1 MIAFLLRWRQ
11 ITTQVVPFR
20 KYRRWLGGAMSLRDL
35 AFAGR
40 TLRKSPVFALTAA
53 LTIALGAG
61 ASTAIFSVT
70 NAVLL
75 RPLPYQNP
83 DQLVIIPTD
92 MRNRGVK
99 DFPFSNANFIDLR
112 EATKG
117 EFQGLAGVFTFP
129 FTLTREDGMPEQVH
143 MGFVTTNY
151 FQLVGARMAFG
162 RDFSDD
168 DGQPQPPPP
177 APGTQSATPPQRLP
191 IMAIISYEYF
201 QRRFGSN
208 PAVLGQSLNKGK
220 PFSPRIVGVLAPHF
234 QIYFPPSADLE
245 AAPDIWIANRL
256 GYNAEQRNSVS
267 MRVIGRLRPGVTIGR
282 AQAAANQVAAEARKN
297 FSIENT
303 AGYAIRVEPMRQHLV
318 SEVRPAILALMGAV
332 IFLLLIACANVAN
345 LLLVRASLR
354 QRELAIRS
362 AIGASWWD
370 LARQILSEALLLST
384 IGALGGLGIA
394 WLGIHELLAIAP
406 AYLPR
411 LDTIRIDSTVLI
423 FTVISS
429 LVAAAIFGLAPA
441 WRAARPD
448 VMIVLRGTSRS
459 EGLASGGLSRKVV
472 VSLEVALAYVLL
484 IGSGLMVRSF
494 RELQRID
501 PGFNPHGL
509 LTFQVQSDRFL
520 QKPEERA
527 VATRQLDDHLRA
539 IPGVQSVTASNPFPL
554 TGGFSPIRWG
564 TEEALADATK
574 YRAVDPLIVLPGY
587 FEVMH
592 TPLIEGRTFTDGDN
606 LPGRT
611 YVVVDK
617 ILADLAYPGKSAVGK
632 RILIRI
638 QTPEPVWVD
647 IIGVVA
653 HERGVSLS
661 EPGREQV
668 YFTDA
673 YIGSGATDH
682 WALRTGSDP
691 SKYANDVRATIKAFD
706 RHLLITDMQPMD
718 TVIEKAQAGTR
729 FSLLLIG
736 SFAVIAALLAGV
748 GLYGVLATVVRQRTA
763 EIGIRMTLGAQ
774 SGNIFQL
781 IVGQGVRLTAIG
793 VVVGLFA
800 AFATT
805 REMASMLVGIK
816 ATDPLTFVTMA
827 VVFFLIAATS
837 SWLPAWRA
845 ASLDPSAAL
854 REE

>member
-1 MIAFLLRWRQ
+1 ML
-11 ITTQVVPFR
+11 FR
-20 KYRRWLGGAMSLRDL
+20 DFI
-35 AFAGR
+35 FAGR
-40 TLRKSPVFALTAA
+40 TLRKSPIFALTAA
-53 LTIALGAG
+53 ITIAMGVG

-75 RPLPYQNP
+75 RPLPYKNP

-99 DFPFSNANFIDLR
+99 DFPFSNANYIDFR
-112 EATKG
+112 EATKT
-117 EFQGLAGVFTFP
+117 EFQGIAGVFTFP
-129 FTLTREDGMPEQVH
+129 LTLTGEDGMPEQVH
-143 MGFVTTNY
+143 AGVVTTNY
-151 FQLVGARMAFG
+151 FRLVGAGIALG

-177 APGTQSATPPQRLP
+177 APGTQSATPPARLP

-201 QRRFGSN
+201 QRQFGAN
-208 PAVLGQSLNKGK
+208 PAVLGQSLNNGK
-220 PFSPRIVGVLAPHF
+220 PFSPRIIGVLAPHF
-234 QIYFPPSADLE
+234 QIYFPASADLE

-267 MRVIGRLRPGVTIGR
+267 MRVIGRLQPGITIGR
-282 AQAAANQVAAEARKN
+282 AQAAADQVAAEARKH

-345 LLLVRASLR
+345 LLLVRGSLR
-354 QRELAIRS
+354 ERELAIRT
-362 AIGASWWD
+362 AIGASRWD
-370 LARQILSEALLLST
+370 LARQILAEALLLAG

-406 AYLPR
+406 ANLPR

-429 LVAAAIFGLAPA
+429 LVAAVIFGLAPA

-459 EGLASGGLSRKVV
+459 EGLASGSLSRKIVV
-472 VSLEVALAYVLL
+472 GLEVALAYVLL

-494 RELQRID
+494 LELQRID
-501 PGFNPHGL
+501 PGFRSHGL
-509 LTFQVQSDRFL
+509 LTLQVQSDRFL

-527 VATRQLDDHLRA
+527 VATRQLQERLRA
-539 IPGVQSVTASNPFPL
+539 IPGVQSVTAASPFPL

-564 TEEALADATK
+564 LEDALSDASK
-574 YRAVDPLIVLPGY
+574 YKAVDPIIILPGY
-587 FEVMH
+587 FETMG
-592 TPLIEGRTFTDGDN
+592 TTLLEGRTFTDEDN
-606 LPGRT
+606 QPGRT
-611 YVVVDK
+611 FAVVDK
-617 ILADLAYPGKSAVGK
+617 ILADRAYPGQSSVGK

-638 QTPEPVWVD
+638 QTPEPVWVE

-682 WALRTGSDP
+682 WALRFGSDP
-691 SKYANDVRATIKAFD
+691 SKYADNVRATIKEFD
-706 RHLLITDMQPMD
+706 PHLLVTDLQSMD
-718 TVIEKAQAGTR
+718 SVVEKAQSGTR

-763 EIGIRMTLGAQ
+763 EIGVRMALGAQ
-774 SGNIFQL
+774 SKNIFQL
-781 IVGQGVRLTAIG
+781 VVGQGLRLASLGI
-793 VVVGLFA
+793 VVGLIA
-800 AFATT
+800 AFFLTRGMTT
-805 REMASMLVGIK
+805 MLVGVK
-816 ATDPLTFVTMA
+816 AADPATYTAMA
-827 VVFFLIAATS
+827 VLFFLIAATA
-837 SWLPAWRA
+837 SWLPALRA
-845 ASLDPSAAL
+845 SSLDPVVAL
-854 REE
+854 RDE

>member
-1 MIAFLLRWRQ
+1 M
-11 ITTQVVPFR
+11 PF
-20 KYRRWLGGAMSLRDL
+20 RDL

-53 LTIALGAG
+53 LTIALGVG

-75 RPLPYQNP
+75 RPLPYQKP
-83 DQLVIIPTD
+83 DQLVIIPSD

-129 FTLTREDGMPEQVH
+129 ITLTGEDGVPEKAHLGV
-143 MGFVTTNY
+143 VTMNY
-151 FQLVGARMAFG
+151 FQLVGARIVLG
-162 RDFSDD
+162 RDFIDD
-168 DGQPQPPPP
+168 DGRPQPPPP
-177 APGTQSATPPQRLP
+177 APGTQATPTPRLP
-191 IMAIISYEYF
+191 VMAIISYEYF

-208 PAVLGQSLNKGK
+208 PAAIGQSLNKGK
-220 PFSPRIVGVLAPHF
+220 PFSPQIVGVLERHF

-256 GYNAEQRNSVS
+256 GYDAAQRNGVS
-267 MRVIGRLRPGVTIGR
+267 MRVIARLRPGITIGR
-282 AQAAANQVAAEARKN
+282 AQAAVDQVAADARKN
-297 FSIENT
+297 FTIENT

-354 QRELAIRS
+354 QHELAIRS
-362 AIGASWWD
+362 AIGAGWWD
-370 LARQILSEALLLST
+370 LARQILSEALLLAAM
-384 IGALGGLGIA
+384 GAIGGLAIA

-411 LDTIRIDSTVLI
+411 LDSIRIDSTVLI
-423 FTVISS
+423 FTIISS
-429 LVAAAIFGLAPA
+429 LAAAAIFGLAPA
-441 WRAARPD
+441 WRAASPD
-448 VMIVLRGTSRS
+448 VMIVLRGSSRN
-459 EGLASGGLSRKVV
+459 EGLASGGLSRKIVV
-472 VSLEVALAYVLL
+472 GVEVALAYVLL

-494 RELQRID
+494 LELQRID
-501 PGFNPHGL
+501 PGFDPKGL

-520 QKPEERA
+520 PTPQERA
-527 VATRQLDDHLRA
+527 VAIRQLEDRLRA
-539 IPGVQSVTASNPFPL
+539 IPGVQSVTAASPFPL

-564 TEEALADATK
+564 TEEALADASK
-574 YRAVDPLIVLPGY
+574 YKAVDPLIVLPGY
-587 FEVMH
+587 FETMH
-592 TPLIEGRTFTDGDN
+592 TALIEGRTFNEDDN
-606 LPGRT
+606 QPGRT
-611 YVVVDK
+611 DVVVDK
-617 ILADLAYPGKSAVGK
+617 ILADRAYPNQSAVGK

-638 QTPEPVWVD
+638 QTPEPVWVN
-647 IIGVVA
+647 ITGVVA

-668 YFTDA
+668 FLTDA
-673 YIGSGATDH
+673 YVGSGATDQ
-682 WALRTGSDP
+682 WALRTGTEP
-691 SKYANDVRATIKAFD
+691 AKYANNVLAAIKVFD
-706 RHLLITDMQPMD
+706 PHLLVTDMKPMEA
-718 TVIEKAQAGTR
+718 VIEKAQSGTR

-736 SFAVIAALLAGV
+736 TFAVIAALLAGV

-763 EIGIRMTLGAQ
+763 EIGIRMALGAQ
-774 SGNIFQL
+774 PGNIFQL
-781 IVGQGVRLTAIG
+781 VVGQGLRLTAIG

-800 AFATT
+800 AFALT
-805 REMASMLVGIK
+805 REMVSMLVGIK

-827 VVFFLIAATS
+827 VLFFLIAAIS
-837 SWLPAWRA
+837 SWLPAQRA
-845 ASLDPSAAL
+845 ARLDPTAAL
-854 REE
+854 REV

>member
-1 MIAFLLRWRQ
+1 M
-11 ITTQVVPFR
+11 PF
-20 KYRRWLGGAMSLRDL
+20 RDL

-53 LTIALGAG
+53 LTIALGVG

-75 RPLPYQNP
+75 RPLPYQKP
-83 DQLVIIPTD
+83 DQLVIIPSD

-129 FTLTREDGMPEQVH
+129 ITLTGEDGVPEKAHLGV
-143 MGFVTTNY
+143 VTTNY
-151 FQLVGARMAFG
+151 FQLVGARIVLG
-162 RDFSDD
+162 RDFIDD
-168 DGQPQPPPP
+168 DGLPQPPPP
-177 APGTQSATPPQRLP
+177 APGTQATPTPRLP
-191 IMAIISYEYF
+191 VMAIISYEYF

-208 PAVLGQSLNKGK
+208 PAAIGQSLNKGK
-220 PFSPRIVGVLAPHF
+220 PFSPQIVGVLEPHF

-256 GYNAEQRNSVS
+256 GYDAAQRNGVS
-267 MRVIGRLRPGVTIGR
+267 MRVIGRLRPGITIGR
-282 AQAAANQVAAEARKN
+282 AQAAVDQVAADARKN
-297 FSIENT
+297 FTIENT
-303 AGYAIRVEPMRQHLV
+303 AGYAVRVEPMRQHLV

-354 QRELAIRS
+354 QHELAIRS
-362 AIGASWWD
+362 AIGAGWWD
-370 LARQILSEALLLST
+370 LARQILSEALLLAAT
-384 IGALGGLGIA
+384 GAIGGLAIA

-411 LDTIRIDSTVLI
+411 LDSIRIDSTVLI
-423 FTVISS
+423 FTIISS
-429 LVAAAIFGLAPA
+429 LAAAAIFGLAPA

-448 VMIVLRGTSRS
+448 VMIVLRGSSRN
-459 EGLASGGLSRKVV
+459 EGLASGGLSRKIVV
-472 VSLEVALAYVLL
+472 GVEVALAYVLL

-494 RELQRID
+494 LELQRID
-501 PGFNPHGL
+501 PGFDPKGL

-520 QKPEERA
+520 PTPQERA
-527 VATRQLDDHLRA
+527 VAIRQLEDRLRA
-539 IPGVQSVTASNPFPL
+539 IPGVQSVTAANPFPL

-564 TEEALADATK
+564 TEEALADASK
-574 YRAVDPLIVLPGY
+574 YKAVDPLIVLPGY
-587 FEVMH
+587 FETMH
-592 TPLIEGRTFTDGDN
+592 TALIEGRTFKEDDN
-606 LPGRT
+606 QPGRT
-611 YVVVDK
+611 DVVVDK
-617 ILADLAYPGKSAVGK
+617 ILADRAYPNQSAVGK

-638 QTPEPVWVD
+638 QTPEPVWVN

-668 YFTDA
+668 FLTDA
-673 YIGSGATDH
+673 YVGSGATDQ
-682 WALRTGSDP
+682 WALRTGTEP
-691 SKYANDVRATIKAFD
+691 AKYANNVLAAIKAFD
-706 RHLLITDMQPMD
+706 PHLLVTDMKPMEA
-718 TVIEKAQAGTR
+718 VIEKAQSGTR

-736 SFAVIAALLAGV
+736 TFAVIAALLAGV

-763 EIGIRMTLGAQ
+763 EIGIRMALGAQ
-774 SGNIFQL
+774 PGNIFQL
-781 IVGQGVRLTAIG
+781 VVGQGLRLTAIG

-800 AFATT
+800 AFALT
-805 REMASMLVGIK
+805 REMVSMLVGIK

-827 VVFFLIAATS
+827 VLFFLIAAIS
-837 SWLPAWRA
+837 SWLPAQRA
-845 ASLDPSAAL
+845 ARLDPTAAL
-854 REE
+854 REV

>member
-1 MIAFLLRWRQ
+1 MF
-11 ITTQVVPFR
+11 
-20 KYRRWLGGAMSLRDL
+20 LRDL

-53 LTIALGAG
+53 ITIALGVG

-75 RPLPYQNP
+75 RPLPYKNP

-99 DFPFSNANFIDLR
+99 DFPFSNANFIDFR
-112 EATKG
+112 EGTKN

-129 FTLTREDGMPEQVH
+129 LTLTGEDGMPEQVH
-143 MGFVTTNY
+143 AGVVTTNY
-151 FQLVGARMAFG
+151 FQLVGAGIAFG

-177 APGTQSATPPQRLP
+177 APGTQSATPPARLP
-191 IMAIISYEYF
+191 VMAIISYEYF
-201 QRRFGSN
+201 QRQFGSN
-208 PAVLGQSLNKGK
+208 PSVIGQSLNKGK
-220 PFSPRIVGVLAPHF
+220 PFSPRIVGVLAPRF
-234 QIYFPPSADLE
+234 QIYFPPSSDLE
-245 AAPDIWIANRL
+245 AAPDIWLANRL

-267 MRVIGRLRPGVTIGR
+267 MRVIGRLRPGVSIGQ
-282 AQAAANQVAAEARKN
+282 AQAAADQVAAEARKH

-303 AGYAIRVEPMRQHLV
+303 AGYAIRIEPMRQHLV

-345 LLLVRASLR
+345 LLLVRGSLR
-354 QRELAIRS
+354 ERELAIRS
-362 AIGASWWD
+362 AIGAGRWD
-370 LARQILSEALLLST
+370 LARQVLSEALLLAT

-394 WLGIHELLAIAP
+394 WFGIHELLAIAP
-406 AYLPR
+406 AHLPR
-411 LDTIRIDSTVLI
+411 LDTIQIDSSVLI

-459 EGLASGGLSRKVV
+459 EGLSRGGLSRKIVV
-472 VSLEVALAYVLL
+472 GLEVALAYVLL

-494 RELQRID
+494 LELQRID

-509 LTFQVQSDRFL
+509 LTFQVQTDRFL

-527 VATRQLDDHLRA
+527 VATRQLEERLRA
-539 IPGVQSVTASNPFPL
+539 IPGVQSVTSSNPFPL
-554 TGGFSPIRWG
+554 TGGYSPIRWG
-564 TEEALADATK
+564 TEEALTDASRYK
-574 YRAVDPLIVLPGY
+574 AVDPLIVLPGY
-587 FEVMH
+587 FETMH
-592 TPLIEGRTFTDGDN
+592 TPLLEGRTFTEEDN
-606 LPGRT
+606 QPGHT
-611 YVVVDK
+611 QVVIDK
-617 ILADLAYPGKSAVGK
+617 ILADRAYPGQSSVGK

-638 QTPEPVWVD
+638 QTPEPVWVE

-653 HERGVSLS
+653 HQRGVSLS
-661 EPGREQV
+661 DPGREQV

-673 YIGSGATDH
+673 YIGYGATDH
-682 WALRTGSDP
+682 WALRTGTDP
-691 SKYANDVRATIKAFD
+691 SKFANDVRTSLKTFD
-706 RHLLITDMQPMD
+706 SHLLITDMQPMD
-718 TVIEKAQAGTR
+718 AVMEKAQAGTR

-763 EIGIRMTLGAQ
+763 EIGIRMALGAQ
-774 SGNIFQL
+774 SNNIFKL
-781 IVGQGVRLTAIG
+781 VVGQGLFLAGIGIAAGLIFAFFLTRG
-793 VVVGLFA
+793 M
-800 AFATT
+800 TT
-805 REMASMLVGIK
+805 MLVGVK
-816 ATDPLTFVTMA
+816 ASDPATYTTMA
-827 VVFFLIAATS
+827 VLFFLLAATA
-837 SWLPAWRA
+837 SWLPALRA
-845 ASLDPSAAL
+845 SSLDPIVAL
-854 REE
+854 RDE

>member
-1 MIAFLLRWRQ
+1 
-11 ITTQVVPFR
+11 
-20 KYRRWLGGAMSLRDL
+20 
-35 AFAGR
+35 
-40 TLRKSPVFALTAA
+40 
-53 LTIALGAG
+53 
-61 ASTAIFSVT
+61 
-70 NAVLL
+70 
-75 RPLPYQNP
+75 
-83 DQLVIIPTD
+83 
-92 MRNRGVK
+92 
-99 DFPFSNANFIDLR
+99 
-112 EATKG
+112 
-117 EFQGLAGVFTFP
+117 
-129 FTLTREDGMPEQVH
+129 
-143 MGFVTTNY
+143 
-151 FQLVGARMAFG
+151 
-162 RDFSDD
+162 
-168 DGQPQPPPP
+168 
-177 APGTQSATPPQRLP
+177 
-191 IMAIISYEYF
+191 
-201 QRRFGSN
+201 
-208 PAVLGQSLNKGK
+208 
-220 PFSPRIVGVLAPHF
+220 
-234 QIYFPPSADLE
+234 
-245 AAPDIWIANRL
+245 
-256 GYNAEQRNSVS
+256 
-267 MRVIGRLRPGVTIGR
+267 
-282 AQAAANQVAAEARKN
+282 
-297 FSIENT
+297 
-303 AGYAIRVEPMRQHLV
+303 MRQHLV

-370 LARQILSEALLLST
+370 LARQILSEALLLAT

-406 AYLPR
+406 AHLPR
-411 LDTIRIDSTVLI
+411 LDTIRIDSTVLF

-459 EGLASGGLSRKVV
+459 EGLASGGLSRKIVV
-472 VSLEVALAYVLL
+472 CLEVALAYVLL

-509 LTFQVQSDRFL
+509 LTFQVQSDRFF

-527 VATRQLDDHLRA
+527 VAIRQLEDHLRA
-539 IPGVQSVTASNPFPL
+539 IPGIQGVTAASPFPL
-554 TGGFSPIRWG
+554 TGGFNPIRWG

-592 TPLIEGRTFTDGDN
+592 TSLIEGRTFTDEDN

-617 ILADLAYPGKSAVGK
+617 ILADLAYPNKSAVGK

-668 YFTDA
+668 YLTDA
-673 YIGSGATDH
+673 YIGSGAADH

-691 SKYANDVRATIKAFD
+691 SKYANDVRAAIKAFD
-706 RHLLITDMQPMD
+706 AHLLITDLQTMD
-718 TVIEKAQAGTR
+718 AVIEKAQAGTR

-763 EIGIRMTLGAQ
+763 EIGVRMALGAQ

-781 IVGQGVRLTAIG
+781 IVGQGVRLTGIG

-816 ATDPLTFVTMA
+816 ATDPLTFVGMA

-845 ASLDPSAAL
+845 ASLDPTAAL

>member
-1 MIAFLLRWRQ
+1 M
-11 ITTQVVPFR
+11 P
-20 KYRRWLGGAMSLRDL
+20 LRDL

-40 TLRKSPVFALTAA
+40 TLRKSPVFAFTAA
-53 LTIALGAG
+53 LTIALGVG

-75 RPLPYQNP
+75 RPIPYQNP
-83 DQLVIIPTD
+83 DQLVIIPSD

-112 EATKG
+112 EATKDD
-117 EFQGLAGVFTFP
+117 FQGLAGVFTFP
-129 FTLTREDGMPEQVH
+129 NTLTGDDGMPEQVH

-151 FQLVGARMAFG
+151 FQLVGARIAFG
-162 RDFSDD
+162 RDFSDE

-177 APGTQSATPPQRLP
+177 APGTPSATPPPRLP

-234 QIYFPPSADLE
+234 QIYFPPSADQE

-256 GYNAEQRNSVS
+256 GYDAAQRNNVS
-267 MRVIGRLRPGVTIGR
+267 MRVIGRLKPGITIGR
-282 AQAAANQVAAEARKN
+282 AQAAADQVAAEARKN

-303 AGYAIRVEPMRQHLV
+303 SGYAIRVEPMRQHLV
-318 SEVRPAILALMGAV
+318 SEVRPAILALMGSV

-354 QRELAIRS
+354 ERELAIRS
-362 AIGASWWD
+362 AIGASRWD
-370 LARQILSEALLLST
+370 LARQILSEALLLAA
-384 IGALGGLGIA
+384 IGAAGGLGIA

-406 AYLPR
+406 PYLPR
-411 LDTIRIDSTVLI
+411 LDTIRIDSAVLI
-423 FTVISS
+423 FTVVSS
-429 LVAAAIFGLAPA
+429 LAAAAIFGLAPA

-448 VMIVLRGTSRS
+448 VMIVLRGASRS
-459 EGLASGGLSRKVV
+459 EGLASGGLSRKIVV
-472 VSLEVALAYVLL
+472 GLEVTLAYVLL

-494 RELQRID
+494 LELQRID
-501 PGFNPHGL
+501 PGFNPRGL

-527 VATRQLDDHLRA
+527 VAMRQLEDRLRA
-539 IPGVQSVTASNPFPL
+539 IPGVQSVTAANPFPL

-564 TEEALADATK
+564 TEEALADASK
-574 YRAVDPLIVLPGY
+574 FKAVDPLIVLPGY
-587 FEVMH
+587 FETMH
-592 TPLIEGRTFTDGDN
+592 TPLLEGRTFTDDDN
-606 LPGRT
+606 QPGRT
-611 YVVVDK
+611 YAVVDK
-617 ILADLAYPGKSAVGK
+617 ILADRAYPNQPAVGK

-638 QTPEPVWVD
+638 QTPEPVWVE

-668 YFTDA
+668 YLTDA
-673 YIGSGATDH
+673 YVGSGATDH
-682 WALRTGSDP
+682 WALRISGEP
-691 SKYANDVRATIKAFD
+691 SKYANDVRVAIKAFD
-706 RHLLITDMQPMD
+706 SHLLITDMQPMD
-718 TVIEKAQAGTR
+718 AVMEKAQAGTR

-736 SFAVIAALLAGV
+736 AFAVIAALLAGV

-763 EIGIRMTLGAQ
+763 EIGVRMALGAQ
-774 SGNIFQL
+774 PRNIFQL
-781 IVGQGVRLTAIG
+781 VVGQGLRLTAIG
-793 VVVGLFA
+793 VFVGLFA
-800 AFATT
+800 AFAAT

-816 ATDPLTFVTMA
+816 ATDPLTFATMA
-827 VVFFLIAATS
+827 AVFFLIAATS

-845 ASLDPSAAL
+845 ASLDPTAAL

>member
-1 MIAFLLRWRQ
+1 M
-11 ITTQVVPFR
+11 P
-20 KYRRWLGGAMSLRDL
+20 LRDL
-35 AFAGR
+35 AFASR

-53 LTIALGAG
+53 LTIALGVG

-75 RPLPYQNP
+75 RPLPYENP

-112 EATKG
+112 EATKD

-129 FTLTREDGMPEQVH
+129 NTLTGDDGMPEQVH
-143 MGFVTTNY
+143 MGVVTTNY
-151 FQLVGARMAFG
+151 FQLVGARIAFG
-162 RDFSDD
+162 RDFSDE

-177 APGTQSATPPQRLP
+177 APGTPSATSPQRLP
-191 IMAIISYEYF
+191 IMAIVSYEYF

-256 GYNAEQRNSVS
+256 GYDAAQRNSVS
-267 MRVIGRLRPGVTIGR
+267 MHVIGRLKPGITIGR
-282 AQAAANQVAAEARKN
+282 AQSAADQVAAEARKN
-297 FSIENT
+297 FSILNT
-303 AGYAIRVEPMRQHLV
+303 AGYVIRVEPMRQHLV

-370 LARQILSEALLLST
+370 LGRQILSEALLLAA
-384 IGALGGLGIA
+384 IGAVGGLGIA

-406 AYLPR
+406 AHLPR

-423 FTVISS
+423 FTIVSS

-459 EGLASGGLSRKVV
+459 EGLATGGLSRKIVV
-472 VSLEVALAYVLL
+472 GLEVALAYVLL

-494 RELQRID
+494 LELQRID

-509 LTFQVQSDRFL
+509 LTFQVQSDRFF
-520 QKPEERA
+520 QTQQERA
-527 VATRQLDDHLRA
+527 VAIRQLEDRLRA
-539 IPGVQSVTASNPFPL
+539 IPGVQSVTAANPFPL

-564 TEEALADATK
+564 TEEALADASK
-574 YRAVDPLIVLPGY
+574 FKAVDPIIVLPGY
-587 FEVMH
+587 FETMH
-592 TPLIEGRTFTDGDN
+592 TSLRDGRTFTDDDN
-606 LPGRT
+606 QSGRT
-611 YVVVDK
+611 YAVVDK
-617 ILADLAYPGKSAVGK
+617 ILADRAYPNQSAVGK

-638 QTPEPVWVD
+638 QTPEPVRVE
-647 IIGVVA
+647 IIGIVA

-661 EPGREQV
+661 APGREQV
-668 YFTDA
+668 YLTDA

-682 WALRTGSDP
+682 WALRIGTDP
-691 SKYANDVRATIKAFD
+691 SKYANDVRAAIKAFD
-706 RHLLITDMQPMD
+706 PHLLITDMQPMD
-718 TVIEKAQAGTR
+718 AVMEKAQASTR

-736 SFAVIAALLAGV
+736 AFAVIAALLAGV

-763 EIGIRMTLGAQ
+763 EIGVRMALGAPP
-774 SGNIFQL
+774 GNIFQL
-781 IVGQGVRLTAIG
+781 VVGQGLRLTAMGIAA
-793 VVVGLFA
+793 GLIA
-800 AFATT
+800 AFVLTRGLTT
-805 REMASMLVGIK
+805 MLVGVK
-816 ATDPLTFVTMA
+816 AADPTTYSAMA
-827 VVFFLIAATS
+827 ALFFIIAAMA

-845 ASLDPSAAL
+845 ASLDPTAAL

>member
-1 MIAFLLRWRQ
+1 M
-11 ITTQVVPFR
+11 P
-20 KYRRWLGGAMSLRDL
+20 LRDL
-35 AFAGR
+35 ALAGR
-40 TLRKSPVFALTAA
+40 SLRKSLVFALTAA
-53 LTIALGAG
+53 LTIALGVG
-61 ASTAIFSVT
+61 ASTAIFSVA

-75 RPLPYQNP
+75 RPLPYKNP
-83 DQLVIIPTD
+83 DELVIIPTD

-112 EATKG
+112 EATKD

-129 FTLTREDGMPEQVH
+129 NTLTGDDGIPEQVH

-151 FQLVGARMAFG
+151 FQLVGARIAFG
-162 RDFSDD
+162 RDFSDA

-177 APGTQSATPPQRLP
+177 APGSQSATPPQRLP

-208 PAVLGQSLNKGK
+208 PGVLGRFLNKGK
-220 PFSPRIVGVLAPHF
+220 PFSPQIVGVLAPHF

-245 AAPDIWIANRL
+245 AAPDIWVANRL
-256 GYNAEQRNSVS
+256 GYDAAQRNGVS
-267 MRVIGRLRPGVTIGR
+267 MHVIGRLKPGITIGR
-282 AQAAANQVAAEARKN
+282 AQAAADQVAAQARKN
-297 FSIENT
+297 FMIENT

-318 SEVRPAILALMGAV
+318 SEVRPAILALMGSV

-354 QRELAIRS
+354 ERELAIRS

-370 LARQILSEALLLST
+370 LARQILSEALLLAA
-384 IGALGGLGIA
+384 IGAVAGLGIA

-406 AYLPR
+406 AHLPR

-423 FTVISS
+423 FTMVSS
-429 LVAAAIFGLAPA
+429 LFAVAIFGLAPS

-459 EGLASGGLSRKVV
+459 EGLATGGLSRKIVV
-472 VSLEVALAYVLL
+472 GLEVALAYVLL
-484 IGSGLMVRSF
+484 IGSGLMFRSF
-494 RELQRID
+494 LELQRID

-509 LTFQVQSDRFL
+509 LTFQVQSDRFF

-527 VATRQLDDHLRA
+527 VAIRQLEDRLRA
-539 IPGVQSVTASNPFPL
+539 IPGVQSVTAANPFPL

-564 TEEALADATK
+564 TEEALADASK
-574 YRAVDPLIVLPGY
+574 FKAVDPIIVLPGY
-587 FEVMH
+587 FETMR
-592 TPLIEGRTFTDGDN
+592 TPLLEGRTFTYDDN
-606 LPGRT
+606 QPGRT
-611 YVVVDK
+611 YAVVDK
-617 ILADLAYPGKSAVGK
+617 ILADRAYLNQSAVGK

-638 QTPEPVWVD
+638 QTPEPVWVE

-668 YFTDA
+668 YLPDA
-673 YIGSGATDH
+673 YVGSGVTDH
-682 WALRTGSDP
+682 WALRVGTDP
-691 SKYANDVRATIKAFD
+691 SKYANDVRAAIKAFD
-706 RHLLITDMQPMD
+706 PHLLITDMQPMD
-718 TVIEKAQAGTR
+718 AVMEKAQASTR

-736 SFAVIAALLAGV
+736 TFAVIAALLAGV

-763 EIGIRMTLGAQ
+763 EIGVRMTLGAQ
-774 SGNIFQL
+774 PGKIFQL
-781 IVGQGVRLTAIG
+781 VVGQGLRLTAIG
-793 VVVGLFA
+793 IVAGLIA
-800 AFATT
+800 AFILTRGMTT
-805 REMASMLVGIK
+805 MLVGVK
-816 ATDPLTFVTMA
+816 AADPATYSTMA
-827 VVFFLIAATS
+827 VLFFIIAAMA

-845 ASLDPSAAL
+845 SSLDPTAAL

>member
-1 MIAFLLRWRQ
+1 MTL
-11 ITTQVVPFR
+11 
-20 KYRRWLGGAMSLRDL
+20 KDL
-35 AFAGR
+35 TFAGR
-40 TLRKSPVFALTAA
+40 MLRKSPIFALTAA
-53 LTIALGAG
+53 LTIALGVG

-75 RPLPYQNP
+75 RPLPYKDPN
-83 DQLVIIPTD
+83 QLVIIPSD

-112 EATKG
+112 EATKN

-129 FTLTREDGMPEQVH
+129 LTLTGEDGMPEQVH
-143 MGFVTTNY
+143 AGVVTTNY
-151 FQLVGARMAFG
+151 FQLVGAKIAFG
-162 RDFSDD
+162 RDFSDE

-208 PAVLGQSLNKGK
+208 PAALGQSLNKGK

-234 QIYFPPSADLE
+234 QIYFPPSADQE
-245 AAPDIWIANRL
+245 AAPEIWLANRL
-256 GYNAEQRNSVS
+256 GYDAAQRNGVS
-267 MRVIGRLRPGVTIGR
+267 MHVIGRLQPGITIGR
-282 AQAAANQVAAEARKN
+282 AQAAVDQVAADARKN
-297 FSIENT
+297 FTIENT

-318 SEVRPAILALMGAV
+318 AEVRPAILALMGAV

-345 LLLVRASLR
+345 LLLVRASSR
-354 QRELAIRS
+354 QRELAIRC
-362 AIGASWWD
+362 AIGASTWD
-370 LARQILSEALLLST
+370 IARQILTEALLLAA

-406 AYLPR
+406 AHLPR
-411 LDTIRIDSTVLI
+411 LDTIRIDTTVLI

-429 LVAAAIFGLAPA
+429 LAAAAVFGLAPA

-448 VMIVLRGTSRS
+448 VMLVLRGTSRS
-459 EGLASGGLSRKVV
+459 EGLASGGLSRRIVV
-472 VSLEVALAYVLL
+472 GLEVALAYVLL
-484 IGSGLMVRSF
+484 IGCGLMVRSF
-494 RELQRID
+494 LELQRID

-527 VATRQLDDHLRA
+527 VATRQLEERLRA
-539 IPGVQSVTASNPFPL
+539 IRGVQSVTASNPFPL

-564 TEEALADATK
+564 TEEALADASK
-574 YRAVDPLIVLPGY
+574 YKAVDPLIVLPGY
-587 FEVMH
+587 FETMG
-592 TPLIEGRTFTDGDN
+592 TNLLEGRTFTDDDN
-606 LPGRT
+606 QPGRT
-611 YVVVDK
+611 YAVVDK
-617 ILADLAYPGKSAVGK
+617 ILAGRAYPGQSAIGK

-638 QTPEPVWVD
+638 QTPEPVWVE

-673 YIGSGATDH
+673 YVGSGATDH
-682 WALRTGSDP
+682 WALRIDSDP
-691 SKYANDVRATIKAFD
+691 SKYANDIRGAIKGFD
-706 RHLLITDMQPMD
+706 SHLLITDLQPMD
-718 TVIEKAQAGTR
+718 AVMEKAQAGTR

-736 SFAVIAALLAGV
+736 VFAMIAALLAGV

-763 EIGIRMTLGAQ
+763 EIGVRMTLGAKPGQ
-774 SGNIFQL
+774 IFQL
-781 IVGQGVRLTAIG
+781 IVGQGLRLTTIG
-793 VVVGLFA
+793 VAGGLIA
-800 AFATT
+800 AFVLT
-805 REMASMLVGIK
+805 RGMSTMLVGVK
-816 ATDPLTFVTMA
+816 TTDPATFAIMA
-827 VVFFLIAATS
+827 MVFLFIAALA

-845 ASLDPSAAL
+845 ASLDPTAAL

>member
-1 MIAFLLRWRQ
+1 
-11 ITTQVVPFR
+11 
-20 KYRRWLGGAMSLRDL
+20 MSLRDL

-53 LTIALGAG
+53 ITIALGVG

-75 RPLPYQNP
+75 RPLPYKDP

-99 DFPFSNANFIDLR
+99 DFPWSNANFIDMR
-112 EATKG
+112 EATKS
-117 EFQGLAGVFTFP
+117 EFQGIAGVFTFP
-129 FTLTREDGMPEQVH
+129 LTLTGEDGTPEQVH
-143 MGFVTTNY
+143 AGVVTTNY
-151 FQLVGARMAFG
+151 FRLVGARLAFG

-177 APGTQSATPPQRLP
+177 APGAQSATPPQRLP
-191 IMAIISYEYF
+191 IMAILSYEYF
-201 QRRFGSN
+201 QRQFGSN
-208 PAVLGQSLNKGK
+208 PDVIGQSLNKGK

-234 QIYFPPSADLE
+234 QIFFPPSSDLQ
-245 AAPDIWIANRL
+245 AAPDIWLANRL
-256 GYNAEQRNSVS
+256 GYDAADRNGVS
-267 MRVIGRLRPGVTIGR
+267 MRVIGRLQPGVTIGR
-282 AQAAANQVAAEARKN
+282 AQAAADQVAAEARKN
-297 FSIENT
+297 FKIENT

-318 SEVRPAILALMGAV
+318 SEVRPVILALMGSV

-354 QRELAIRS
+354 ERELAIRS
-362 AIGASWWD
+362 AIGASRWD
-370 LARQILSEALLLST
+370 LARQILSESLLLAT

-394 WLGIHELLAIAP
+394 WVGIHELLAIAP
-406 AYLPR
+406 AHLPR
-411 LDTIRIDSTVLI
+411 LDTIRIDAAVLI
-423 FTVISS
+423 FTIISS

-459 EGLASGGLSRKVV
+459 EGLARGGLSRKIVV
-472 VSLEVALAYVLL
+472 GLEVALAYVLL

-494 RELQRID
+494 LELQRVD

-527 VATRQLDDHLRA
+527 VATRQLEERLRA
-539 IPGVQSVTASNPFPL
+539 IPGVQSVTAATPFPL
-554 TGGFSPIRWG
+554 TGGYSPIRWG
-564 TEEALADATK
+564 TEEALTDASRYK
-574 YRAVDPLIVLPGY
+574 AVDPLIVLPGY
-587 FEVMH
+587 FETMR
-592 TPLIEGRTFTDGDN
+592 TPLLEGRTFTDEDN
-606 LPGRT
+606 QPGHT
-611 YVVVDK
+611 QVVVDK
-617 ILADLAYPGKSAVGK
+617 ILADRAYPGQSSVGK

-638 QTPEPVWVD
+638 QTPEPVWVE

-653 HERGVSLS
+653 HQHGVSLT

-682 WALRTGSDP
+682 WALRTSTDP
-691 SKYANDVRATIKAFD
+691 SKYANDVRTSLKTFD
-706 RHLLITDMQPMD
+706 SHLLITDMQPMD
-718 TVIEKAQAGTR
+718 VVIEKAQAGTR

-763 EIGIRMTLGAQ
+763 EIGIRMALGAQ

-781 IVGQGVRLTAIG
+781 VVGQGLRLAGIG
-793 VVVGLFA
+793 IAVGLIA
-800 AFATT
+800 AFAFTRWMTT
-805 REMASMLVGIK
+805 MVVGIK
-816 ATDPLTFVTMA
+816 TTDPATFVTMA
-827 VVFFLIAATS
+827 VVFFLIAATA
-837 SWLPAWRA
+837 SWLPALRA
-845 ASLDPSAAL
+845 SSLDPIVAL
-854 REE
+854 RDE

>member
-1 MIAFLLRWRQ
+1 MFL
-11 ITTQVVPFR
+11 
-20 KYRRWLGGAMSLRDL
+20 SDL
-35 AFAGR
+35 LFAGR

-53 LTIALGAG
+53 ITIALGVG

-75 RPLPYQNP
+75 RPLPYKNP

-99 DFPFSNANFIDLR
+99 DFPWSNANFIDMR
-112 EATKG
+112 EATKN

-129 FTLTREDGMPEQVH
+129 ITLTGEDGMPERVH
-143 MGFVTTNY
+143 AGVVTTNY
-151 FQLVGARMAFG
+151 FRLVGAGIAFG

-177 APGTQSATPPQRLP
+177 APGTQPAATPERLP

-201 QRRFGSN
+201 QRQFGSN
-208 PAVLGQSLNKGK
+208 PAVVGQSLNKGK

-234 QIYFPPSADLE
+234 QIYFPPSSDLE
-245 AAPDIWIANRL
+245 ASPDIWLANRL
-256 GYNAEQRNSVS
+256 GYDAAQRNGVS
-267 MRVIGRLRPGVTIGR
+267 MRVIGRLQPGVTIGQ
-282 AQAAANQVAAEARKN
+282 AQAASDQVAAEARKH
-297 FSIENT
+297 FTIENT

-345 LLLVRASLR
+345 LLLVRGSLR
-354 QRELAIRS
+354 ERELAIRT
-362 AIGASWWD
+362 AIGASRWD
-370 LARQILSEALLLST
+370 LARQILSEALLLAA
-384 IGALGGLGIA
+384 IGALGGLGLA

-406 AYLPR
+406 AQLPR

-423 FTVISS
+423 FTVILS
-429 LVAAAIFGLAPA
+429 LIAAAIFGLAPA

-459 EGLASGGLSRKVV
+459 EGLASGGLSRKIVV
-472 VSLEVALAYVLL
+472 GLEVALAYVLL

-494 RELQRID
+494 LELQRVD
-501 PGFNPHGL
+501 PGFSPRGL

-527 VATRQLDDHLRA
+527 VATRQIEEHLRS

-554 TGGFSPIRWG
+554 TGGYSPIRWG
-564 TEEALADATK
+564 TEEALTDASRYK
-574 YRAVDPLIVLPGY
+574 AVDPLIVLPGY
-587 FEVMH
+587 FETMH
-592 TPLIEGRTFTDGDN
+592 TPLLEGRTFTEEDN
-606 LPGRT
+606 QPGHT
-611 YVVVDK
+611 QVVIDK
-617 ILADLAYPGKSAVGK
+617 ILADRAYPGQSPIGK

-638 QTPEPVWVD
+638 QTPEPVWVE

-653 HERGVSLS
+653 HQRGVSLT

-673 YIGSGATDH
+673 YIGAGATDH
-682 WALRTGSDP
+682 WAIRTGSDP
-691 SKYANDVRATIKAFD
+691 SKYANDVRAALKQFD
-706 RHLLITDMQPMD
+706 SHLLITDMEPMD
-718 TVIEKAQAGTR
+718 DVMEKAQAGTR

-748 GLYGVLATVVRQRTA
+748 GLYGVLATVVRQRTS
-763 EIGIRMTLGAQ
+763 EIGVRMALGAQ

-781 IVGQGVRLTAIG
+781 VVGQGLRLAGIG
-793 VVVGLFA
+793 VIAGLFG
-800 AFATT
+800 AFAVT
-805 REMASMLVGIK
+805 REMSSMLVGIK
-816 ATDPLTFVTMA
+816 ATDPATFVTMA
-827 VVFFLIAATS
+827 VVFFVIAALA
-837 SWLPAWRA
+837 SWLPASRA
-845 ASLDPSAAL
+845 SSLDPIVAL
-854 REE
+854 RDE

>member
-1 MIAFLLRWRQ
+1 
-11 ITTQVVPFR
+11 
-20 KYRRWLGGAMSLRDL
+20 MSLRDL

-53 LTIALGAG
+53 LTIALGVG

-83 DQLVIIPTD
+83 DQLVILPTD

-99 DFPFSNANFIDLR
+99 DFPFSNANYIDFR
-112 EATKG
+112 ETTKD
-117 EFQGLAGVFTFP
+117 EFQGIAGVFTFP
-129 FTLTREDGMPEQVH
+129 LTLTGEDGMPEQVH
-143 MGFVTTNY
+143 AGVVTTNY
-151 FQLVGARMAFG
+151 FRLVGAGIAFG

-177 APGTQSATPPQRLP
+177 APGTQPATPQQRLP

-201 QRRFGSN
+201 QRAFGSN
-208 PAVLGQSLNKGK
+208 PSVIGQSLNKGK
-220 PFSPRIVGVLAPHF
+220 PFTPRIVGVLAPHF

-245 AAPDIWIANRL
+245 AAPDIWLANRL

-267 MRVIGRLRPGVTIGR
+267 MRAIGRLKPGVTIGR
-282 AQAAANQVAAEARKN
+282 AQAAADQVAAEARKN

-370 LARQILSEALLLST
+370 LAQQILSEALLLAA
-384 IGALGGLGIA
+384 IGALGGLAIA

-406 AYLPR
+406 AQLPR

-423 FTVISS
+423 FTVLSS
-429 LVAAAIFGLAPA
+429 LAAAAIFGMAPA

-448 VMIVLRGTSRS
+448 VMLVLRGTSRS
-459 EGLASGGLSRKVV
+459 EGLASGGLSRKIVV
-472 VSLEVALAYVLL
+472 GLEVALAYVLL

-494 RELQRID
+494 LELQRID

-509 LTFQVQSDRFL
+509 LTFQVQTDRFL

-527 VATRQLDDHLRA
+527 VATRQLEDRLRA
-539 IPGVQSVTASNPFPL
+539 IPGVQSVTAASPFPL
-554 TGGFSPIRWG
+554 TGGYSPIRWG
-564 TEEALADATK
+564 TEEALSDASK
-574 YRAVDPLIVLPGY
+574 YKAVDPLIVLPGY
-587 FEVMH
+587 FESMG
-592 TPLIEGRTFTDGDN
+592 TRLLEGRTFTDEDN
-606 LPGRT
+606 QPGHT
-611 YVVVDK
+611 QVVIDK
-617 ILADLAYPGKSAVGK
+617 ILADHAYPGQSSVGK

-638 QTPEPVWVD
+638 QTPEPVWVE

-673 YIGSGATDH
+673 YLDFGNTDH
-682 WALRTGSDP
+682 WALRTGTDP
-691 SKYANDVRATIKAFD
+691 SKYANDVRATLKAFD
-706 RHLLITDMQPMD
+706 PHLLITDMQAMD
-718 TVIEKAQAGTR
+718 AVVEKAQSGTR

-748 GLYGVLATVVRQRTA
+748 GLYGVLATVVRQRTS
-763 EIGIRMTLGAQ
+763 EIGIRMALGAQ

-781 IVGQGVRLTAIG
+781 VVGQGLRLAGIG
-793 VVVGLFA
+793 IIAGLIA
-800 AFATT
+800 AFVLT
-805 REMASMLVGIK
+805 RGMNTMLVGVK
-816 ATDPLTFVTMA
+816 ATDPVTFVTMA
-827 VVFFLIAATS
+827 VVFILIAAS
-837 SWLPAWRA
+837 ASWLPAWRA
-845 ASLDPSAAL
+845 SSLDPTEAL
-854 REE
+854 RNE